1 MERFEIA
8 DVARR
13 DAVVASLVS
22 AFDADPVW
30 RAAFP
35 DPLSRPR
42 ALRYLWGT
50 IVDQALPRGTVWA
63 ESDCTSI
70 AVWFPPGAAEL
81 SAEDAA
87 RVPALLQETVGD
99 RTPVLMEMFAR
110 FDAARPIAEPHYY
123 LDLFGTH
130 TDHRGRGIGMRLL
143 ARSLAAIDET
153 GLPCYLESTNPA
165 NNARYAGVGF
175 QELST
180 FTVLED
186 DLPVTR
192 MWRPGA
198 PR

>member
-1 MERFEIA
+1 MDRFEIA
-8 DVARR
+8 DASRR
-13 DAVVASLVS
+13 DAVVECLVS

-35 DPLSRPR
+35 DPANRPP
-42 ALRYLWGT
+42 ALRFLWGT
-50 IVDQALPRGTVWA
+50 IVDQALPRRTVWTQSQTA
-63 ESDCTSI
+63 SV

-87 RVPALLQETVGD
+87 QVPALLEQTVGA
-99 RTPVLMEMFAR
+99 RTPILFEMFAR
-110 FDAARPIAEPHYY
+110 FDAARPVAEPHYY

-130 TDHRGRGIGMRLL
+130 HDHRGQGIGMRLL
-143 ARSLAAIDET
+143 AHSLAAIDET

-165 NNARYAGVGF
+165 NNDRYASVGF
-175 QELST
+175 REIGT
-180 FTVLED
+180 FPVLEA

-198 PR
+198 ST